1 VDIASLGLAVD
12 SRGVKTGV
20 SDLDQLTSASAKAE
34 KAAEGLAATS
44 KRTSKEIADAH
55 VQAKAAV
62 DAANRASAQAAASL
76 KSGIVP
82 DDFKKII
89 PQANSAATAVTNIG
103 MSAKQ
108 TQAAMR
114 MLPAQFTDIATQ
126 LAGGQSPFLILL
138 QQGGQI
144 KDSFGGIGPAVKQ
157 LTTLITPMR
166 LAVTGA
172 AGAAGAL
179 ALAYHEGSKEADEY
193 NKAIILTGNASGTTA
208 GQMDA
213 MAKNISKVAGTQG
226 EAAEA
231 LVQMAASGRV
241 AGSNLEQ
248 FSALAVRMDRTV
260 GQSVGDTVKM
270 FAELGKAPAAAS
282 VKLTQTYNYLTA
294 AVYAK
299 IKALEEAGRKDEA
312 AALAQKTLADALN
325 GRMKSIEEGAG
336 SLERAWRKVKD
347 EVKGALDA
355 MLEIGRKET
364 TQRQIDSIDAQ
375 IKSLD
380 ERKSTSPSRTASRR
394 SALADRKEELQELQ
408 RLEARS
414 AGISAENVKKQNAGI
429 AATDF
434 LKKLDD
440 QKRGVDR
447 VTSALQD
454 YQVQLKA
461 YNSANPDNPRSAKQV
476 AADESFIRKQFA
488 NKDDDGIA
496 KARLNADLARIKRDG
511 ESLTTA
517 YANAESILDAN
528 RSARLV
534 SDREYYDAK
543 LAFIR
548 LNEQAQIKVLED
560 DNARLAKQKGSAKD
574 VIDNQV
580 KIADNETKIAI
591 IKAKSASESTK
602 LGIEQKSASD
612 LIVRGYKEA
621 EAAAQSYLDTL
632 RRANQRELDGM
643 GKGEDFRRYQG
654 GRSQIDDRYEQQKLQ
669 LESDK
674 RRGAFNGRED
684 EYQTELARIKR
695 FQEAALADWD
705 VYYASRRQKEA
716 DWSVGASEAMANYV
730 AEARNAAKQAEGLFT
745 NAFQGMEDALVQFV
759 MTGKLSFSD
768 LAKSI
773 IADMIRIQVRQSA
786 SGLFATLGKAALNY
800 FTSDAGVGPVPYANY
815 NAKGN
820 AFEKGRVSRF
830 AAGAAFT
837 NRIVDKPTR
846 FNIGEMGEA
855 GPEAIMPLR
864 RGPDGSLGVMAAGG
878 SGGGQVNFNVE
889 INNNNNSRVTTRPKD
904 DGRGILVMIDAM
916 DNALADR
923 IGSGTGATN
932 AAIQGRYGLR
942 PQV

>member
-108 TQAAMR
+108 TQAALR

-144 KDSFGGIGPAVKQ
+144 KDSFGGIGPAIKQ
-157 LTTLITPMR
+157 LTTFITPMR
-166 LAVTGA
+166 LAVAGA

-282 VKLTQTYNYLTA
+282 AKLTQTYNYLTA

-347 EVKGALDA
+347 ELKGALDA

-414 AGISAENVKKQNAGI
+414 AGISAENVKKENAGI

-548 LNEQAQIKVLED
+548 LNEQAQVKVLED
-560 DNARLAKQKGSAKD
+560 DNARLATQKGSAKD

-580 KIADNETKIAI
+580 KIADNEAKIAI
-591 IKAKSASESTK
+591 IKAKSATESTR
-602 LGIEQKSASD
+602 LGIEQKNASD
-612 LIVRGYKEA
+612 VIVRGYQEA
-621 EAAAQSYLDTL
+621 EAAAQSYLNTL
-632 RRANQRELDGM
+632 RRGNQRELEGM
-643 GKGEDFRRYQG
+643 GKGEEFRRYEG
-654 GRSQIDDRYEQQKLQ
+654 GRNQIDDRYEQQRLQ
-669 LESDK
+669 LESE
-674 RRGAFNGRED
+674 RRRNQITGEQ
-684 EYQTELARIKR
+684 YQEELARIKR
-695 FQEAALADWD
+695 FHEAALQDWD
-705 VYYASRRQKEA
+705 TYYAARRQKEG
-716 DWSVGASEAMANYV
+716 DWSVGASEAMANYIS
-730 AEARNAAKQAEGLFT
+730 EASNAARQSENLFS
-745 NAFQGMEDALVQFV
+745 NAFQGMEDAIVNFT

-773 IADMIRIQVRQSA
+773 VADMIRIQVRQNA
-786 SGLFATLGKAALNY
+786 SGLFATFGKAALNY

-820 AFEKGRVSRF
+820 AFDAGHVTKF
-830 AAGAAFT
+830 AAGGTFT
-837 NRIVDKPTR
+837 NSVVNKPTM
-846 FNIGEMGEA
+846 FDMGKMGEA

-864 RGPDGSLGVMAAGG
+864 RTSDGSLGVMAAGG
-878 SGGGQVNFNVE
+878 GGGDVSINLNV
-889 INNNNNSRVTTRPKD
+889 INQTGNPVQAKSQRNSDGGFDVILTALENQLGDRAASGQGAIVAGLNSRFV
-904 DGRGILVMIDAM
+904 LQE
-916 DNALADR
+916 R
-923 IGSGTGATN
+923 I
-932 AAIQGRYGLR
+932 
-942 PQV
+942 